1 MTYFLKKY
9 VNKKRAGLT
18 LGLLISLTALLFFS
32 EADFAAQPDEF
43 IGPKKIEINANR
55 NFVTEETIIEDAPVI
70 EEQPLKSAVRL
81 DVPLLNQMAEPRL
94 YNGCEVTSL
103 AMILNYHGFAV
114 TKNQLAEE
122 LPTVSVQDANGNYG
136 NPHEAFVGDMTANSG
151 PGYFVYHEP
160 IYQLA
165 SQFID
170 DSYEAIDLSGSDFTE
185 IQRQLSIGNPVWV
198 ITTTIFAE
206 TGDNFTWQTATGEV
220 SVSMSEHSVVLTGY
234 DENEIYLNDPYGN
247 QDYATD
253 LEAFI
258 ASWEQMGRQAV
269 VITEVSEV

>member
-1 MTYFLKKY
+1 MTHFLKKY
-9 VNKKRAGLT
+9 INKKRATLT
-18 LGLLISLTALLFFS
+18 LGLLISLTALIFFS

-43 IGPKKIEINANR
+43 IGPKRIEINANR
-55 NFVTEETIIEDAPVI
+55 NFVTEETAVEATPVI

-81 DVPLLNQMAEPRL
+81 DVPLLNQMTEPRL

-122 LPTVSVQDANGNYG
+122 LPTVPVQDANGNYG
-136 NPHEAFVGDMTANSG
+136 NPHEAFVGDMTANTG

-165 SQFID
+165 NQFID
-170 DSYEAIDLSGSDFTE
+170 NSYEAIDLSGSDFTE

-198 ITTTIFAE
+198 ITTTTFSE
-206 TGDNFTWQTATGEV
+206 TGDNFTWQTTTGEV

-234 DENEIYLNDPYGN
+234 DENEIYLNDPYGSK
-247 QDYATD
+247 DYATD
-253 LEAFI
+253 LQAFI

-269 VITEVSEV
+269 VITEASEV